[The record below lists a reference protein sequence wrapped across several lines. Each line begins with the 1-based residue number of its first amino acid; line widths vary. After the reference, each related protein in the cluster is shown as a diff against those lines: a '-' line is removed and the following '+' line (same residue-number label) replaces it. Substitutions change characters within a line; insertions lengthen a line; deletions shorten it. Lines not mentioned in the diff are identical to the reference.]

1 MVVCLAAFTAVAC
14 GKPGNDKPGEDDGSG
29 PFVSKSYNGDIIQA
43 VAEAYKEFEETDE
56 MGGYANVQG
65 IKYMKSRYIGAVMQ
79 LIPKMVSDPDHWQD
93 EDIEIPVMSPGSD
106 TKNNTFDPNVISFD
120 DVVWAMNKMMEY
132 ADAHGGSFPN
142 YVTFPT
148 KYTEDDGTQHDNK
161 LTFTNLC
168 VIIGRVI
175 SEYVK
180 ECKFPDEVSSW
191 QSDFLR
197 KTTNCAVGDPVV
209 KAAMDAAL
217 KGVADTPRA
226 KAEAL
231 FNYSRDEWEWEDYMN
246 TKKGSVKTIEAKGG
260 NCCDLSHALVAMCRT
275 AGLPARYMHGQCQY
289 SSVIGHV
296 FVEIWVDGK
305 WYICDPSNN
314 SNTFGK
320 HNWSHMVTFNGRY
333 KTLPF

>member
-132 ADAHGGSFPN
+132 ADAHGAS
-142 YVTFPT
+142 
-148 KYTEDDGTQHDNK
+148 
-161 LTFTNLC
+161 
-168 VIIGRVI
+168 
-175 SEYVK
+175 
-180 ECKFPDEVSSW
+180 
-191 QSDFLR
+191 
-197 KTTNCAVGDPVV
+197 
-209 KAAMDAAL
+209 
-217 KGVADTPRA
+217 
-226 KAEAL
+226 
-231 FNYSRDEWEWEDYMN
+231 
-246 TKKGSVKTIEAKGG
+246 
-260 NCCDLSHALVAMCRT
+260 
-275 AGLPARYMHGQCQY
+275 
-289 SSVIGHV
+289 
-296 FVEIWVDGK
+296 
-305 WYICDPSNN
+305 
-314 SNTFGK
+314 
-320 HNWSHMVTFNGRY
+320 
-333 KTLPF
+333 